1 MGLGTGFP
9 VVAAGF
15 ATLAGTTFGAGAAGT
30 GLVRL
35 AVVTGAGLGAG
46 VDVFLEGTGA
56 FLAGGDVFLEG
67 AEAFLA
73 GEDVFLA
80 GGAFTGAD
88 AVAFFLTTGAD
99 RAAGADLAGV
109 RVTGFS
115 SQRVHTASARN
126 ERRFGTTTM
135 RSLRIAKR
143 GGL

>member
-1 MGLGTGFP
+1 
-9 VVAAGF
+9 
-15 ATLAGTTFGAGAAGT
+15 
-30 GLVRL
+30 LVRL

>member
-15 ATLAGTTFGAGAAGT
+15 AALAGTTFGAGEAGT

-35 AVVTGAGLGAG
+35 AVVTGAGLGAS

-73 GEDVFLA
+73 GGDVFLA

-88 AVAFFLTTGAD
+88 AVAFFLSTGAD
-99 RAAGADLAGV
+99 RATGADLAGV